1 MKTVYLILYLYH
13 SHWGG
18 SASTGGPS
26 ITVAPMPS
34 LAACEAVG
42 TQAKSLADSRI
53 PDVGGN
59 IWRSIP
65 AVYRCI
71 EVASK

>member
-13 SHWGG
+13 SQWGG

-26 ITVAPMPS
+26 IAITQMPS
-34 LAACEAVG
+34 LVACEAVG
-42 TQAKSLADSRI
+42 AQAKTLADSRI
-53 PDVGGN
+53 P
-59 IWRSIP
+59 
-65 AVYRCI
+65 AVDAAYRCI